1 MLIMV
6 AESSWKE
13 THLNKVRKWQE
24 SPQTSI
30 LTSALFLSDDKVDTD
45 EGF

>member
-1 MLIMV
+1 MLIM
-6 AESSWKE
+6 AGESSWKE

-24 SPQTSI
+24 SPHTSI
-30 LTSALFLSDDKVDTD
+30 LTSALILSDDKVDTD